1 LLKRKDR
8 TQTGRKYM
16 SVMYLAKDFS
26 LEYVKNLQH
35 SMVKK
40 PTNQLEN
47 GQNINMY
54 FTKEKL

>member
-1 LLKRKDR
+1 
-8 TQTGRKYM
+8 
-16 SVMYLAKDFS
+16 MYLAKDFS